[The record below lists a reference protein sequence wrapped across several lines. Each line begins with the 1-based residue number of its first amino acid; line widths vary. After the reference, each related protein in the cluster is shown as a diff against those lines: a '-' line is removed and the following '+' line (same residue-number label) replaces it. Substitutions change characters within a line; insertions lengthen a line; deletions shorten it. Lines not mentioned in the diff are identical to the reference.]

1 VVDYSDRI
9 GLGFGSLV
17 GFGRPVGA
25 GLAGQWLGQFAVRW
39 AAVLCDT
46 VVAVAVVVE
55 IDLEVKESVVH
66 YCFVVV
72 IKSFG
77 GVKKLGSP
85 CTTKIYQ

>member
-39 AAVLCDT
+39 AAKNILLFLVQIW
-46 VVAVAVVVE
+46 A
-55 IDLEVKESVVH
+55 
-66 YCFVVV
+66 F
-72 IKSFG
+72 FG
-77 GVKKLGSP
+77 LGSD
-85 CTTKIYQ
+85 